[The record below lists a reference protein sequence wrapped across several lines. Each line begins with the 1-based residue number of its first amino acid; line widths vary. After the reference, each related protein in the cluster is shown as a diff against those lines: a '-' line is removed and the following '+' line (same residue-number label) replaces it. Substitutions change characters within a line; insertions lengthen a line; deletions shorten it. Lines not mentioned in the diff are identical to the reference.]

1 MTQVFISGDGDFTGE
16 VTEGTGVN
24 ATGTLESIEFVGPPG
39 FFFAPVDA
47 NWIVVDPPDF
57 GTVTLSGSPGDTIV
71 WTYDLDDT
79 NPAVQDL
86 VLGETLLDTFVIEA
100 SALTG
105 DLDPDAR
112 EVTITIFGVCF
123 ANGTLIETDTGLV
136 AVEDLQPGQR
146 VMTRDA
152 GPQPI
157 VWLGGGS
164 CPEDAWRKDSH
175 LLPVRIRAGAL
186 GEGRPAQDLFVSQ
199 NHRMLIS
206 GARAELFFGE
216 DEVLI
221 AAKYL
226 CGLPGVDVIQPSGG
240 LSYHHILCA
249 AHHILMANGC
259 PAESM
264 LVSDEALLALAPDDL
279 MALETRLRE
288 VRSVSGDARGRA
300 CRRVLSRFESRLM
313 VQDVP
318 VAPDAIAA

>member
-123 ANGTLIETDTGLV
+123 ANGTLLKPIPV
-136 AVEDLQPGQR
+136 WWRSKICNPGS
-146 VMTRDA
+146 
-152 GPQPI
+152 
-157 VWLGGGS
+157 GS
-164 CPEDAWRKDSH
+164 
-175 LLPVRIRAGAL
+175 
-186 GEGRPAQDLFVSQ
+186 
-199 NHRMLIS
+199 
-206 GARAELFFGE
+206 
-216 DEVLI
+216 
-221 AAKYL
+221 
-226 CGLPGVDVIQPSGG
+226 
-240 LSYHHILCA
+240 
-249 AHHILMANGC
+249 
-259 PAESM
+259 
-264 LVSDEALLALAPDDL
+264 
-279 MALETRLRE
+279 
-288 VRSVSGDARGRA
+288 
-300 CRRVLSRFESRLM
+300 
-313 VQDVP
+313 
-318 VAPDAIAA
+318 